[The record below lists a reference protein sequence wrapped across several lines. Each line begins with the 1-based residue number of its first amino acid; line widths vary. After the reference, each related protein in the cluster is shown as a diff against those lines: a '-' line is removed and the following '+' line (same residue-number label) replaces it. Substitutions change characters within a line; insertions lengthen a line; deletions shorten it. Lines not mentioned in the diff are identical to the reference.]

1 MINTKQS
8 SCLSNINDYNIKEF
22 TARDESRLFS
32 FPKKEV
38 PIYYFINDTIKK
50 VITSNYDFD
59 KWGRFNEK

>member
-38 PIYYFINDTIKK
+38 PIYDCINDTIKK
-50 VITSNYDFD
+50 VIPANYDFD

>member
-1 MINTKQS
+1 MISPKQS

-22 TARDESRLFS
+22 TTRDETRILS

-38 PIYYFINDTIKK
+38 TIYDCINNSNKK
-50 VITSNYDFD
+50 VIPANYDFD